1 MTLRHLVKLLLPAAI
16 LVSVASCQQSTGK
29 FELTGILKGIKD
41 GSKVILTPDTEGEE
55 PISDTTYVKNSGFIF
70 TGDIPEPAPYSLTI
84 EGFRYPLRI
93 YAENAKITVTVDADS
108 LKIDI
113 SGSSVNDGLTKY
125 RTGLNDIYATVY
137 KMFKMDSL
145 SKLYRTTTD
154 EKEKALIKKQMDTC
168 SKALGAASDKY
179 QEDYIRQNPAS
190 YVSAFLIKQS
200 VRGKSATELEKEL
213 AMLDPKLNDSK
224 VVKSLRDLIEIL
236 KTTSVDIGG
245 FTNNAPEMSYAVD
258 KTYTGAGYKDMTYLA
273 TLPNDN
279 ICALRKD
286 GVVTI
291 INPKGGKVG
300 EFKTEVKGNPSAI
313 AADESGNI
321 YVFGSISEKK
331 SEESRGRKFEVMTP
345 IKVECL
351 VFDAKGAKVRAVEL
365 AGVVTATGARV
376 ADGKIMVADTRG
388 RMVAIFNAET
398 GEKISAIEKLR
409 TCCGILDFSIRNNEI
424 LVANLGAFRV
434 NGFDY
439 SGRPTLSFGQR
450 GSGIDDFHGCCNP
463 VSVAFLSNGGIV
475 TVEKDPTRIKT
486 YTKAGAKAISG
497 IDELVKGCR
506 YIPMSVDSKD
516 NVYLASMA
524 GGVIKCSPVKITK

>member
-1 MTLRHLVKLLLPAAI
+1 MSLRHLVKLFLPAAI
-16 LVSVASCQQSTGK
+16 LVSVAACQQNTGK

-55 PISDTTYVKNSGFIF
+55 PISDTAFVKNGGFTI
-70 TGDIPEPAPYSLTI
+70 TGDIPEPALYALTI
-84 EGFRYPLRI
+84 EGFKHPI
-93 YAENAKITVTVDADS
+93 NVYAENDKITVTVDADS
-108 LKIDI
+108 LKVDV
-113 SGSSVNDGLTKY
+113 SGGSVNEGLKKY
-125 RTGLNDIYATVY
+125 GKGLRDSFVTVY
-137 KMFKMDSL
+137 KMFKADSL
-145 SKLYRTTTD
+145 SKLYRSTTD
-154 EKEKALIKKQMDTC
+154 EKEKALIKQQLDTL
-168 SKALGAASDKY
+168 SKAVSSTNDKY
-179 QEDYIRQNPAS
+179 QEDYIKQNSAS
-190 YVSAFLIKQS
+190 YISAILIKQS
-200 VRGKSATELEKEL
+200 VRGKSAAELEKEL

-224 VVKSLRDLIEIL
+224 VVKSIRDLIEIL

-245 FTNNAPEMSYAVD
+245 FTNNAPEMSYTVD
-258 KTYTGAGYKDMTYLA
+258 KTYTGAGYKNMTYLA

-300 EFKTEVKGNPSAI
+300 EFKTEVKGKPSAI
-313 AADESGNI
+313 AVDESENI
-321 YVFGSISEKK
+321 YVFGSISENKN
-331 SEESRGRKFEVMTP
+331 EESRGRKYQVETP
-345 IKVECL
+345 VKVECL

-376 ADGKIMVADTRG
+376 SCGKIMVADTKG
-388 RMVAIFNAET
+388 RMVAIYNAET

-486 YTKAGAKAISG
+486 YSKVGAKAISG
-497 IDELVKGCR
+497 IDELVKGCK

-516 NVYLASMA
+516 NVYLASMT
-524 GGVIKCSPVKITK
+524 GGVIKCSPVK